1 MEFRE
6 NQPIYMQIADYFCN
20 NILSTEWKQ
29 DEKIPSVREVA
40 VIMEVNPNTAMRAY
54 TYLQEK
60 EIIYNKRG
68 IGYFVAP
75 EGYQRALTMR
85 KEAFIKDDLPVIFK
99 TMELLNL
106 SCKEMEMIYKGY
118 NTDNENNITLN

>member
-75 EGYQRALTMR
+75 EADSSH
-85 KEAFIKDDLPVIFK
+85 EVDDAVRL
-99 TMELLNL
+99 
-106 SCKEMEMIYKGY
+106 
-118 NTDNENNITLN
+118 